1 MLINFRGG
9 DFISQVIHIFSF
21 LSGTLSGGIFYVP
34 SSGEHQSMSSG
45 STQQKTYPPFRSTAV
60 QGLLILGAMAAV
72 FLAGTV
78 RQGATGI
85 FFLVAGTVM
94 IFLAPNRI
102 VPRRYWILSGGLL
115 LCASTALLPQAWFYT
130 PPWRLSL
137 QSLPGVP
144 ALTALSLVPRE
155 SGYWLIILASALLI
169 GLFSIGHPLRSNVK
183 IYLGLLGTLACGTY
197 AGVAIYA
204 KTMGWEYPFFDKGG
218 WAPPDFGF
226 FPNRNHTAALLV
238 TGSILA
244 MGIIREAWSSKKTV
258 VFLLGGAALA
268 ICVYSLL
275 FYSMSRGGVVFL
287 ILGTVLWVGAL
298 GGSHR
303 SLPLVFSSLAI
314 AIALLVYFFA
324 ADGMAKNRLLEM
336 VGIQSTVP
344 KVGTGSPRVIATAT
358 TDKRTKVF
366 QDTARMIWDYPF
378 TGTGLGTYAFVYPFY
393 ARKSIGE
400 AGAVHP
406 ESDWMMIAAES
417 GLPALICAILI
428 LGVLLRDMWELR
440 RSQTWSLRWGIIC
453 GALVAI
459 LHGLVDVPLHRI
471 ELGWWVLV
479 LAGLAFGYSTPS
491 QPERDTQR
499 ILQRWVFGIGGGAI
513 FAIGG
518 LLVGAQWF
526 SLPPFPPYRAGIVLD
541 QMRQLSAVGNGADAV
556 KLGRGEISRSLMTRG
571 IYRELGQRILKT
583 GGNPVEVDA
592 MFAIERAMNPV
603 SAKIPLAQS
612 QLWLREDP
620 LRAAKLWGEALQKDL
635 AIENG
640 GGHGNSSDMFRGI
653 IGESRQN
660 PSLAA
665 VLGAY
670 ARTSPKA
677 WFTWMP
683 IAPKGSIEE
692 ASKDDQFLAMLDDE
706 EQRKFLLAWNN
717 VGDRQA
723 MENFLAANPKWYDA
737 QWPLRVRQWIER
749 KDFQAAVLA
758 VQERYRIDLKLP
770 EPKTPDDASMNL
782 AETVS
787 SLAQR
792 GNLVT
797 ARRMIQESI
806 QEREPEGLRL
816 QCILAMM
823 SNDWASAWKSMEAYL
838 RETDRGNL
846 P

>member
-1 MLINFRGG
+1 M
-9 DFISQVIHIFSF
+9 
-21 LSGTLSGGIFYVP
+21 SGTPSGGIFYVP
-34 SSGEHQSMSSG
+34 PSGVHQAMSSG
-45 STQQKTYPPFRSTAV
+45 SSQQKTYPPFRSTVV
-60 QGLLILGAMAAV
+60 QGLLILGAMVAV
-72 FLAGTV
+72 FLAGSV

-85 FFLVAGTVM
+85 FLVVAGVAM
-94 IFLAPNRI
+94 VFLAPNRI

-115 LCASTALLPQAWFYT
+115 LCASTSLLPQAWFYA

-137 QSLPGVP
+137 QALPGLP
-144 ALTALSLVPRE
+144 ALPALSLVPRE

-183 IYLGLLGTLACGTY
+183 IYLGLLGTLACATY
-197 AGVAIYA
+197 ASVAIYA
-204 KTMGWEYPFFDKGG
+204 KTTGWEYPFFDKGG

-244 MGIIREAWSSKKTV
+244 MGIIREAWSSKKRV

-287 ILGTVLWVGAL
+287 LLGTVVWVGAL

-303 SLPLVFSSLAI
+303 SLPLVITSLAI
-314 AIALLVYFFA
+314 AIALLFYFFA
-324 ADGMAKNRLLEM
+324 ADGMSKNRLLEM
-336 VGIQSTVP
+336 VGIQSTVA

-366 QDTARMIWDYPF
+366 QDTARMIWDYPL

-417 GLPALICAILI
+417 GLPCLICAMLL
-428 LGVLLRDMWELR
+428 LGVLLRDMWKLR

-459 LHGLVDVPLHRI
+459 LHGLVDVPLHRV

-479 LAGLAFGYSTPS
+479 LAGLAFGYPTPS
-491 QPERDTQR
+491 QTEGDTQK

-513 FAIGG
+513 FAMGG

-541 QMRQLSAVGNGADAV
+541 QMRQLSAVGNGAEAV
-556 KLGRGEISRSLMTRG
+556 KLGRAEISRSLMTRG
-571 IYRELGQRILKT
+571 IYREMGQRILKT
-583 GGNPVEVDA
+583 GGDPVEVDA

-612 QLWLREDP
+612 QLWLRKDP

-640 GGHGNSSDMFRGI
+640 GGHGNTSDMFRGI
-653 IGESRQN
+653 IGETRQN

-665 VLGAY
+665 VLGTY

-683 IAPKGSIEE
+683 VAPKGSIEE
-692 ASKDDQFLAMLDDE
+692 ASKDAQFLAMLDDE
-706 EQRKFLLAWNN
+706 EQRKFLLTWNN

-723 MENFLAANPKWYDA
+723 MESFLAANPKWNDA
-737 QWPLRVRQWIER
+737 AWPLRVRQLIEK
-749 KDFQAAVLA
+749 KDFQAVVLA
-758 VQERYRIDLKLP
+758 TQERYAIDLKLP
-770 EPKTPDDASMNL
+770 EPKNSEETSMSL
-782 AETVS
+782 AETVAT
-787 SLAQR
+787 LAMR
-792 GNLVT
+792 GNLVS
-797 ARRMIQESI
+797 ARRMIQESV
-806 QEREPEGLRL
+806 QVKEPEGLRL

-823 SNDWASAWKSMEAYL
+823 SNDWASAWKSMDAYL
-838 RETDRGNL
+838 RETNRGNL